1 MFGHHGRKE
10 AKMITVSAEV
20 SKPSVYRNMQMTSGD
35 TVGESD
41 EDMVKIGR
49 GSVVVAKFS

>member
-10 AKMITVSAEV
+10 AHMITVSAEV

-49 GSVVVAKFS
+49 GSVVVAKVS